1 MKNKI
6 KRVCA
11 LLLAIMMLMT
21 TLSANVFAGTIFTG
35 TKEDTIY
42 LSWQYYEYDKTNKSY
57 TAVSAL
63 EEGKTYAARLMF
75 HNNPADEE
83 QTIVGASLH
92 TEYDVEVVNIPDAG
106 EATKRSVFC
115 KLAASFTPNNDG
127 NGLLIA
133 TYATADGFWDD
144 GDIVTD
150 GYFFEARFTAKK
162 AATSEEL
169 KTLFKVSNESR
180 MFDVNKRSFT
190 IVECPAFVARVKD
203 GAADFFPTTTAAK
216 IAENLVGEYI
226 DENGNATAVSGITV
240 TLPATGLV
248 EGKNVV
254 TASYN
259 GYTCDVTI
267 TVKPDTM
274 TGISITHEPNMSYNS
289 GDKLNLTG
297 LVVSAQYASGNT
309 VELGSGVYATDPAKN
324 TELTVAEHN
333 GKRITVTVGSFTAET
348 TGVLTVSPANI
359 SGASIEDVG
368 PFEYTGEQIKPEP
381 AVSLNGKEL
390 VKDTDYTLSY
400 DNNTNVT
407 TEAKVIV
414 TAAGTEYTG
423 SAEKT
428 FEITKATGKL
438 TLKVNNEENAV
449 TITYGDSITFTDG
462 NGIAI
467 GGGNPSDVVI
477 YYKTTD
483 ESTGTVY
490 DSTSTQLNVGAY
502 TFWAVR
508 SADDNHEAATSNE
521 VVVTIVPR
529 TVTNPALTIEG
540 FAKGSR
546 KSDLTFT
553 NVTANLETPTGYNCY
568 EGTEATG
575 NPDNAGNFKV
585 GTTYSIAIT
594 LHPAANYAFDELD
607 PGYLTVTINGGEEQ
621 EAKIEKGP
629 EFNGVSEYQAVVTAT
644 TADKD
649 EPTLDLK
656 DLSATYGD
664 KLLNLKLDSCSASFN
679 GQPVEG
685 TFAWADE
692 YNAETPVGDAGE
704 QTFNVVFTPA
714 QQEVYATVTGTVKV
728 NVAKKQ
734 ITFTKSDYEWKSIN
748 DDPYTLDDYKAM
760 CFQYDKNEHGI
771 EPTCTNND
779 ISDLVEFEVSSN
791 NKSTNVIAATVT
803 AKVLLKDKY
812 AKNYK
817 FDKDNT
823 NIQSAT
829 LKVLP
834 IVVNYDGEYA
844 HSVEV
849 CYTTSSVD
857 IPLSAFGLPDEVLN
871 DTNNKYWMRTDA
883 VVAGDVD
890 VISGT
895 PTSFDEANR
904 TLTLNLKSS
913 LTKDDAGK
921 TASVTLGLKV
931 NNYETINPGVEEI
944 AGGEDKLFILK
955 LTVKIIEKEDAGLEV
970 FGIPKTMV
978 YGDTVRAGSPDGY
991 YYTVKKEG
999 KNATFSAMISDTA
1012 VVAFDDD
1019 EGLAAKGVGTATI
1032 TCTYESDTTFA
1043 TKTFTINV
1051 TPKGLTA
1058 NVSHDPIT
1066 YGDAAPTTGY
1076 SVEFE
1081 GLVNNNEI
1089 AEDAYTVDT
1098 EYTKGCKVDN
1108 YKFTCVLDTD
1118 KIKNYTIGN
1127 VTGELVV
1134 NPKSIAAPS
1143 VTINNPTDK
1152 TYTGSPCVQGVS
1164 VKDSE
1169 AKLTVDDISVT
1180 YENNINV
1187 GTATIIYTGKN
1198 NYTGEIRKNFKITEA
1213 SITDDMIANIP
1224 SVTYDTKA
1232 HTPEVTVT
1240 FNGSKLTDADY
1251 TVSYSEDCINAGT
1264 ATVTVTGKGNFT
1276 GTASKTFTIN
1286 KAGLTLNPCTI
1297 SELCTETDLKTRT
1310 LPSDFFLAGETETG
1324 FSIKLTAVE
1333 GGDDIFAVAPA
1344 VVEGE
1349 NKITFRL
1356 KNEVGA
1362 ATFTVTVTPVSGNYN
1377 GGSYALTIS
1386 THDRTDV
1393 SGSISFPDGSA
1404 VYTGTGIKYENA
1416 TISGYSGTLRYGYT
1430 PNASTGASLDA
1441 SGLPLT
1447 VGTYTVAVT
1456 FNSDASFG
1464 YKTATFTITKATPTG
1479 TPGYTKLETSGKT
1492 LADAKLTVGTI
1503 RPAGTIAWDLP
1514 LTTVLE
1520 DGKAYA
1526 WTFTPNDTHNYTI
1539 LTGTLVPY
1547 VDDGMDYIPGVI
1559 GGNTGSF
1566 NFHDVSRLDYFYDA
1580 VKWAAENGIA
1590 SGTGRYTFSPNA
1602 VCTRAQT
1609 VTFLW
1614 RAAGSPL
1621 PRYRVC
1627 PFTDVQPSDYYYN
1640 AVLWAVEQGITTGLN
1655 ATTFG
1660 PDVTVTRGQVAT
1672 FLYRAASAAKPSTFN
1687 PFTDVKTT
1695 AYNYNAILWA
1705 YDNRIT
1711 TGTSDTTFSP
1721 DAYCTRAQIVTFLYR
1736 YYQGR

>member
-1 MKNKI
+1 MKMKDKM
-6 KRVCA
+6 KRLLA
-11 LLLAIMMLMT
+11 LLLVATILT
-21 TLSANVFAGTIFTG
+21 GLCSVTAFAGKAVTGNTGKDIYLGWKYYSDRTFATEVSSLTKDQTYFAKLFFYNNPISSVPESVGGFDLVFNAEKINISASDLFPKQASVEAVTNVKNNEIHLDWAGEKGITDDWGELLPTG
-35 TKEDTIY
+35 TLIVLRFSPKEDVLNSDIHT
-42 LSWQYYEYDKTNKSY
+42 LMPLMPQNP
-57 TAVSAL
+57 
-63 EEGKTYAARLMF
+63 EGKVSKIFEGSSTITDTYRFNIVEIPAFTARLEDS
-75 HNNPADEE
+75 P
-83 QTIVGASLH
+83 
-92 TEYDVEVVNIPDAG
+92 
-106 EATKRSVFC
+106 
-115 KLAASFTPNNDG
+115 
-127 NGLLIA
+127 
-133 TYATADGFWDD
+133 
-144 GDIVTD
+144 
-150 GYFFEARFTAKK
+150 
-162 AATSEEL
+162 
-169 KTLFKVSNESR
+169 
-180 MFDVNKRSFT
+180 
-190 IVECPAFVARVKD
+190 
-203 GAADFFPTTTAAK
+203 ADFFPTTSAEK

-226 DENGNATAVSGITV
+226 DENGNATAVSDFTV
-240 TLPATGLV
+240 TLPAAGLV
-248 EGKNVV
+248 KGENVV
-254 TASYN
+254 KVSYN

-297 LVVSAQYASGNT
+297 LVVSAQYASGDT
-309 VELGSGVYATDPAKN
+309 AELGSGVYATDPAKN

-333 GKRITVTVGSFTAET
+333 GKHITVTVGSFTAET

-390 VKDTDYTLSY
+390 VKGTDYTLSY

-490 DSTSTQLNVGAY
+490 DSTSTQLNVGIY

-607 PGYLTVTINGGEEQ
+607 PGYLTVTINGEEQ
-621 EAKIEKGP
+621 KAKIEKGP

-834 IVVNYDGEYA
+834 IVVEGTGEYA

-895 PTSFDEANR
+895 PTSFVEATR
-904 TLTLNLKSS
+904 TLTLNLAS

-931 NNYETINPGVEEI
+931 NNYETTNTGVEEI
-944 AGGEDKLFILK
+944 AGGEEKLFILK

-1058 NVSHDPIT
+1058 NVSHDPII

-1081 GLVNNNEI
+1081 GLVNNDEI

-1143 VTINNPTDK
+1143 VTINDPTDK

-1224 SVTYDTKA
+1224 SVTYNTKP

-1240 FNGSKLTDADY
+1240 FEGSPLEAGKDY
-1251 TVSYSEDCINAGT
+1251 DVAYTNNIYAGT

-1276 GTASKTFTIN
+1276 GTASKNFAIAQAYLSVENQTVTHFR
-1286 KAGLTLNPCTI
+1286 
-1297 SELCTETDLKTRT
+1297 TETDAKSYAV
-1310 LPSDFFLAGETETG
+1310 PADMFLADEKETG
-1324 FSIKLTAVE
+1324 FTITVTDYD
-1333 GGDDIFAVAPA
+1333 GDEIFTTAPA
-1344 VVEGE
+1344 VNGTNVNYQLNGTVGTAFVEVKVKPDSSNYANASFTLTFVVNDKE
-1349 NKITFRL
+1349 N
-1356 KNEVGA
+1356 
-1362 ATFTVTVTPVSGNYN
+1362 
-1377 GGSYALTIS
+1377 
-1386 THDRTDV
+1386 V

-1526 WTFTPNDTHNYTI
+1526 WTFTPADTHNYTI

-1627 PFTDVQPSDYYYN
+1627 PFTDVKPSDYYYN

-1695 AYNYNAILWA
+1695 AYNYDAILWA

>member
-1 MKNKI
+1 MMKRNI
-6 KRVCA
+6 A
-11 LLLAIMMLMT
+11 LLLIAALLASFLVLPVSAAEIPEIK
-21 TLSANVFAGTIFTG
+21 LSVVPFTEDAENGTIIEG
-35 TKEDTIY
+35 TAKET
-42 LSWQYYEYDKTNKSY
+42 YEAGD
-57 TAVSAL
+57 AVAC
-63 EEGKTYAARLMF
+63 K
-75 HNNPADEE
+75 
-83 QTIVGASLH
+83 
-92 TEYDVEVVNIPDAG
+92 VEFV
-106 EATKRSVFC
+106 
-115 KLAASFTPNNDG
+115 NNDVVRWL
-127 NGLLIA
+127 NTFAIELMYDNTKLSL
-133 TYATADGFWDD
+133 YSFPSDD
-144 GDIVTD
+144 
-150 GYFFEARFTAKK
+150 E
-162 AATSEEL
+162 
-169 KTLFKVSNESR
+169 
-180 MFDVNKRSFT
+180 
-190 IVECPAFVARVKD
+190 
-203 GAADFFPTTTAAK
+203 
-216 IAENLVGEYI
+216 
-226 DENGNATAVSGITV
+226 
-240 TLPATGLV
+240 
-248 EGKNVV
+248 
-254 TASYN
+254 
-259 GYTCDVTI
+259 
-267 TVKPDTM
+267 
-274 TGISITHEPNMSYNS
+274 
-289 GDKLNLTG
+289 
-297 LVVSAQYASGNT
+297 
-309 VELGSGVYATDPAKN
+309 
-324 TELTVAEHN
+324 
-333 GKRITVTVGSFTAET
+333 
-348 TGVLTVSPANI
+348 
-359 SGASIEDVG
+359 EDVG
-368 PFEYTGEQIKPEP
+368 PLVNELGGLSTPAAKPDEGHYPFAIALTPGQRVAANATKTVAYILFKISGEAESGNLTFTVDKDSNRNQICG
-381 AVSLNGKEL
+381 SLNKGGEAENFTEIDFSDIAVEAPVIGVAPTIDS
-390 VKDTDYTLSY
+390 VKVDPDSAEYASGDVLTLSA
-400 DNNTNVT
+400 TS
-407 TEAKVIV
+407 K
-414 TAAGTEYTG
+414 AGSNIT
-423 SAEKT
+423 SLVT
-428 FEITKATGKL
+428 FEVTNDAGSPATGF
-438 TLKVNNEENAV
+438 TLDAENATLTV
-449 TITYGDSITFTDG
+449 NETDPASVGTYTVKASAKGEESRGEATATFT
-462 NGIAI
+462 I
-467 GGGNPSDVVI
+467 NP
-477 YYKTTD
+477 K
-483 ESTGTVY
+483 
-490 DSTSTQLNVGAY
+490 
-502 TFWAVR
+502 
-508 SADDNHEAATSNE
+508 
-521 VVVTIVPR
+521 
-529 TVTNPALTIEG
+529 TVTNPTLTVVG
-540 FAKGSR
+540 FGKGQAKGS
-546 KSDLTFT
+546 LTFKD
-553 NVTANLETPTGYNCY
+553 VTGGLAVPNGYRCY
-568 EGTEATG
+568 KGTEATG
-575 NPDNAGNFKV
+575 TPDHEGNFEA
-585 GTTYSIAIT
+585 GTTYTIAIT
-594 LHPAANYAFDELD
+594 LNPAENYAFDELD
-607 PGYLTVTINGGEEQ
+607 PGSVAVTINGEEQ

-656 DLSATYGD
+656 DLNATYGD

-734 ITFTKSDYEWKSIN
+734 ITFTKSDYKWRASNNENPTEVK
-748 DDPYTLDDYKAM
+748 DDGEIVFT
-760 CFQYDKNEHGI
+760 YDGKEHGI
-771 EPTCTNND
+771 EAYCENSAIAD
-779 ISDLVEFEVSSN
+779 DVEIVYDSGERSFVSS
-791 NKSTNVIAATVT
+791 KGSTVT
-803 AKVLLKDKY
+803 AHVEVKDK
-812 AKNYK
+812 KNYEL
-817 FDKDNT
+817 DGGP
-823 NIQSAT
+823 NIQSGFIRI
-829 LKVLP
+829 LP
-834 IVVNYDGEYA
+834 IVVNYDGEYT

-857 IPLSAFGLPDEVLN
+857 IPLSEFGLPDEVLN

-883 VVAGDVD
+883 VVAGDVV

-955 LTVKIIEKEDAGLEV
+955 LNVKIIEKENAGLTIT
-970 FGIPKTMV
+970 GIPESLV
-978 YGDTVRAGSPDGY
+978 YGESAEWSYNVTKPGENGNISGSVTPAGILNNDPY
-991 YYTVKKEG
+991 KL
-999 KNATFSAMISDTA
+999 TA
-1012 VVAFDDD
+1012 I
-1019 EGLAAKGVGTATI
+1019 GVGEATVTI
-1032 TCTYESDTTFA
+1032 TYSSDTTYA
-1043 TKTFTINV
+1043 QEKFTITV
-1051 TPKGLTA
+1051 TPKPLTA
-1058 NVSHDPIT
+1058 AVSHDPIT
-1066 YGDAAPTTGY
+1066 YGDPTPT
-1076 SVEFE
+1076 E
-1081 GLVNNNEI
+1081 G
-1089 AEDAYTVDT
+1089 YTVTFNGLLTGDVLADTDYTVGT
-1098 EYTKGCKVDN
+1098 EYKQGDPVGK
-1108 YKFTCVLDTD
+1108 YAFTCVLNSETV
-1118 KIKNYTIGN
+1118 KNYKLDTVN
-1127 VTGELVV
+1127 GELVV
-1134 NPKSIAAPS
+1134 NKKELTDGDVTVTVLGETPVYDGSEKKPAVEVKYGETTLAAADYTVSYSNNVNAGVNTAS
-1143 VTINNPTDK
+1143 VT
-1152 TYTGSPCVQGVS
+1152 
-1164 VKDSE
+1164 
-1169 AKLTVDDISVT
+1169 VT
-1180 YENNINV
+1180 SNDNSSYKF
-1187 GTATIIYTGKN
+1187 TAT
-1198 NYTGEIRKNFKITEA
+1198 KNFTIA
-1213 SITDDMIANIP
+1213 QAPISGAMIANIP
-1224 SVTYDTKA
+1224 SVTYNTRA
-1232 HTPEVTVT
+1232 HTPEVTVR

-1264 ATVTVTGKGNFT
+1264 VTVTVTGKGNFT

-1526 WTFTPNDTHNYTI
+1526 WTFTPNDTHNYAI

-1627 PFTDVQPSDYYYN
+1627 PFTDVNPRDYYYD

>member
-1 MKNKI
+1 
-6 KRVCA
+6 
-11 LLLAIMMLMT
+11 MMLMT

-607 PGYLTVTINGGEEQ
+607 PGYLTVTINGEEQ
-621 EAKIEKGP
+621 KAKIEKGP

-834 IVVNYDGEYA
+834 IVVEGTGEYA

-895 PTSFDEANR
+895 PTSFVEATR
-904 TLTLNLKSS
+904 TLTLNLAS

-931 NNYETINPGVEEI
+931 NNYETTNTGVGEI
-944 AGGEDKLFILK
+944 AGGEENLFILK

-1058 NVSHDPIT
+1058 NVSHDPII

-1081 GLVNNNEI
+1081 GLVNNDEI

-1143 VTINNPTDK
+1143 VTINDPTDK

-1224 SVTYDTKA
+1224 SVTYNTKP

-1240 FNGSKLTDADY
+1240 FEGSPLEAGKDY
-1251 TVSYSEDCINAGT
+1251 DVAYTNNIYAGT

-1276 GTASKTFTIN
+1276 GTASKNFAIAQAYLSVENQTVTHFR
-1286 KAGLTLNPCTI
+1286 
-1297 SELCTETDLKTRT
+1297 TETDAKSYAV
-1310 LPSDFFLAGETETG
+1310 PADMFLADEKETG
-1324 FSIKLTAVE
+1324 FTITVTDYD
-1333 GGDDIFAVAPA
+1333 GDEIFTTAPA
-1344 VVEGE
+1344 VNGTNVNYQLNGTVGTAFVEVKVKPDSSNYANASFTLTFVVNDKE
-1349 NKITFRL
+1349 N
-1356 KNEVGA
+1356 
-1362 ATFTVTVTPVSGNYN
+1362 
-1377 GGSYALTIS
+1377 
-1386 THDRTDV
+1386 V

-1526 WTFTPNDTHNYTI
+1526 WTFTPNDTHNYAI

-1566 NFHDVSRLDYFYDA
+1566 NFHDVSRFDYFYDA

>member
-1 MKNKI
+1 MMKRNI
-6 KRVCA
+6 A
-11 LLLAIMMLMT
+11 LLLIAALLASFLVLPVSAAEIPEIK
-21 TLSANVFAGTIFTG
+21 LSVVPFTEDAENGTIIEG
-35 TKEDTIY
+35 TAKET
-42 LSWQYYEYDKTNKSY
+42 YEAGD
-57 TAVSAL
+57 AVAC
-63 EEGKTYAARLMF
+63 K
-75 HNNPADEE
+75 
-83 QTIVGASLH
+83 
-92 TEYDVEVVNIPDAG
+92 VEFV
-106 EATKRSVFC
+106 
-115 KLAASFTPNNDG
+115 NNDVVRWL
-127 NGLLIA
+127 NTFAIELMYDNTKLSL
-133 TYATADGFWDD
+133 YSFPSDD
-144 GDIVTD
+144 
-150 GYFFEARFTAKK
+150 E
-162 AATSEEL
+162 
-169 KTLFKVSNESR
+169 
-180 MFDVNKRSFT
+180 
-190 IVECPAFVARVKD
+190 
-203 GAADFFPTTTAAK
+203 
-216 IAENLVGEYI
+216 
-226 DENGNATAVSGITV
+226 
-240 TLPATGLV
+240 
-248 EGKNVV
+248 
-254 TASYN
+254 
-259 GYTCDVTI
+259 
-267 TVKPDTM
+267 
-274 TGISITHEPNMSYNS
+274 
-289 GDKLNLTG
+289 
-297 LVVSAQYASGNT
+297 
-309 VELGSGVYATDPAKN
+309 
-324 TELTVAEHN
+324 
-333 GKRITVTVGSFTAET
+333 
-348 TGVLTVSPANI
+348 
-359 SGASIEDVG
+359 EDVG
-368 PFEYTGEQIKPEP
+368 PLVNELGGLSTPAAKPDEGHYPFAIALTPGQRVAANATKTVAYILFKISGEAESGNLTFTVDKDSNRNQISG
-381 AVSLNGKEL
+381 SLNKGGEAENFTEIDFSDIAVEAPVIGVAPTIDS
-390 VKDTDYTLSY
+390 VKVDPDSAEYASGDVLTLSA
-400 DNNTNVT
+400 TS
-407 TEAKVIV
+407 K
-414 TAAGTEYTG
+414 AGSNIT
-423 SAEKT
+423 SLVT
-428 FEITKATGKL
+428 FEVTNDAGSPATGF
-438 TLKVNNEENAV
+438 TLDAENATLTV
-449 TITYGDSITFTDG
+449 NETDPASVGTYTVKASAKGEESRGEATATFT
-462 NGIAI
+462 I
-467 GGGNPSDVVI
+467 NP
-477 YYKTTD
+477 KK
-483 ESTGTVY
+483 
-490 DSTSTQLNVGAY
+490 
-502 TFWAVR
+502 
-508 SADDNHEAATSNE
+508 
-521 VVVTIVPR
+521 
-529 TVTNPALTIEG
+529 VTNPTLTVVG
-540 FAKGSR
+540 FGKGQAKGS
-546 KSDLTFT
+546 LTFKD
-553 NVTANLETPTGYNCY
+553 VTGGLAVPNGYRCY
-568 EGTEATG
+568 KGTEATG
-575 NPDNAGNFKV
+575 TPDHEGNFEA
-585 GTTYSIAIT
+585 GTTYTIAIT

-607 PGYLTVTINGGEEQ
+607 PGYLTVTINGEEQ
-621 EAKIEKGP
+621 KAKIEKGP

-704 QTFNVVFTPA
+704 QTFDVVFTPTDK
-714 QQEVYATVTGTVKV
+714 EVYATVTGTVTV
-728 NVAKKQ
+728 TVAQKEIEFK
-734 ITFTKSDYEWKSIN
+734 TSDYEWKSIN
-748 DDPYTLDDYKAM
+748 PDDTYTVDSYGRM
-760 CFQYDKNEHGI
+760 CFQYDGNEHGI
-771 EPTCTNND
+771 EPNCKND
-779 ISDLVEFEVSSN
+779 DIRDLVEFEYVAQFTT
-791 NKSTNVIAATVT
+791 NKSTNVIGSTVK
-803 AKVLLKDKY
+803 AQVLLKNN
-812 AKNYK
+812 NYK
-817 FDKDNT
+817 FDKTSTVIKDGDW
-823 NIQSAT
+823 
-829 LKVLP
+829 KVVP
-834 IVVNYDGEYA
+834 IVIDYAGEYT
-844 HSVEV
+844 HSVDV

-871 DTNNKYWMRTDA
+871 DTNNKYLMRNEA
-883 VVAGDVD
+883 VVVDEGD

-895 PTSFDEANR
+895 PTAFDDTTL

-931 NNYETINPGVEEI
+931 NNYETTNPGVEEI

-955 LTVKIIEKEDAGLEV
+955 LNVKIIEKENAGLTIT
-970 FGIPKTMV
+970 GIPESLV
-978 YGDTVRAGSPDGY
+978 YGESAEWSYNVTKPGENGNISGSVTPAGILNNDPY
-991 YYTVKKEG
+991 KL
-999 KNATFSAMISDTA
+999 TA
-1012 VVAFDDD
+1012 I
-1019 EGLAAKGVGTATI
+1019 GVGEATVTI
-1032 TCTYESDTTFA
+1032 TYSSDTTYA
-1043 TKTFTINV
+1043 QEKFTITV
-1051 TPKGLTA
+1051 TPKPLTA
-1058 NVSHDPIT
+1058 AVSHDPIT
-1066 YGDAAPTTGY
+1066 YGDPTPT
-1076 SVEFE
+1076 E
-1081 GLVNNNEI
+1081 G
-1089 AEDAYTVDT
+1089 YTVTFNGLLTGDVLADTDYTVGT
-1098 EYTKGCKVDN
+1098 EYKQGDPVGK
-1108 YKFTCVLDTD
+1108 YAFTCVLNSETV
-1118 KIKNYTIGN
+1118 KNYKLDTVN
-1127 VTGELVV
+1127 GELVV
-1134 NPKSIAAPS
+1134 NKKELTDGDVTVTVLGETPVYDGSEKKPAVEVKYGETTLAAADYTVSYSNNVNAGVNTAS
-1143 VTINNPTDK
+1143 VT
-1152 TYTGSPCVQGVS
+1152 
-1164 VKDSE
+1164 
-1169 AKLTVDDISVT
+1169 VT
-1180 YENNINV
+1180 SNDNSSYKF
-1187 GTATIIYTGKN
+1187 TAT
-1198 NYTGEIRKNFKITEA
+1198 KNFTIA
-1213 SITDDMIANIP
+1213 QAPISGAMIANIP
-1224 SVTYDTKA
+1224 SVTYNTRA
-1232 HTPEVTVT
+1232 HTPEVTVR

-1264 ATVTVTGKGNFT
+1264 VTVTVTGKGNFT

-1393 SGSISFPDGSA
+1393 SGSIEFKDGSA

-1479 TPGYTKLETSGKT
+1479 TPGYTKLESSGKT

-1590 SGTGRYTFSPNA
+1590 SGTGRYNFSPDA

-1627 PFTDVQPSDYYYN
+1627 PFTDVNPRDYYYD

>member
-1 MKNKI
+1 MKLNF
-6 KRVCA
+6 KRFCA
-11 LLLAIMMLMT
+11 LALAVAML
-21 TLSANVFAGTIFTG
+21 LSASCITVFAKQILTGNSGTTAYLGWTYYSDTAQSNVVTELKAGETYYVNLNFYNNPTV
-35 TKEDTIY
+35 KEDSIQNFTLFFTPDPEEVSVERIVPRDVPGLQNNIDNGVVKLAFANTEGISKTVGLDTVILQSGIIATFFVKANKDISSTKGL
-42 LSWQYYEYDKTNKSY
+42 LSIDVDRAVMTNGHVDAESKHMS
-57 TAVSAL
+57 VV
-63 EEGKTYAARLMF
+63 EIPHFAARL
-75 HNNPADEE
+75 ADN
-83 QTIVGASLH
+83 A
-92 TEYDVEVVNIPDAG
+92 P
-106 EATKRSVFC
+106 
-115 KLAASFTPNNDG
+115 
-127 NGLLIA
+127 
-133 TYATADGFWDD
+133 
-144 GDIVTD
+144 
-150 GYFFEARFTAKK
+150 
-162 AATSEEL
+162 
-169 KTLFKVSNESR
+169 
-180 MFDVNKRSFT
+180 
-190 IVECPAFVARVKD
+190 
-203 GAADFFPTTTAAK
+203 DFFPTTTAAK

-226 DENGNATAVSGITV
+226 DENGNATAVSDFTV

-248 EGKNVV
+248 EGENVV
-254 TASYN
+254 KVSYN
-259 GYTCDVTI
+259 DYTCDVTI

-297 LVVSAQYASGNT
+297 LVVSAQYASGDT

-333 GKRITVTVGSFTAET
+333 GKHITVKVGSFTAET

-438 TLKVNNEENAV
+438 TLKVNNEESTV
-449 TITYGDSITFTDG
+449 EITYGDSIQFTDG
-462 NGIAI
+462 NGNAI
-467 GGGNPSDVVI
+467 GTDITIHYQMGE
-477 YYKTTD
+477 TTD
-483 ESTGTVY
+483 AVY
-490 DSTSTQLNVGAY
+490 DTATTQLNVGTY

-508 SADDNHEAATSNE
+508 SGDANHDEATSNK
-521 VVVTIVPR
+521 VVVIIKQRNIASLDITVADQTYSGAAVKPDVTVRHGNIVLNEIDDYTLSGYDGNVNVTDNASVNVTGTGNYNGEATLTFKINPKNLGDISNSFTSIANLPDKGYTGEQIKPEVTEKTITIDSDTLEVR
-529 TVTNPALTIEG
+529 RDYEIIYGENTNAGTATVTVKPVDGSNYTFTQFTHEFQITKVKIQIVGADFIVAPLYEEEFDGTTTGGDPVPYFTYDGNEHGVKFVFNSTKVYNGKTLDQLINVAYVEKTYIGPVEQEWKYKAKDVATYNARVEFTPVDAENYEIYGANFKNLTWKIMPATITVNPADVPSLNVLCSELVNDE
-540 FAKGSR
+540 KRDYDYDLSR
-546 KSDLTFT
+546 LGAVPSTVEIPSYEKFSYEALDTSALPKLTFK
-553 NVTANLETPTGYNCY
+553 NVTALAAGETGKVTLLVKFRNY
-568 EGTEATG
+568 EDVTLTVDVNYINKKTVELTVADVEAVYGETYAPVVLLDG
-575 NPDNAGNFKV
+575 KDV
-585 GTTYSIAIT
+585 TTDCTITYS
-594 LHPAANYAFDELD
+594 P
-607 PGYLTVTINGGEEQ
+607 
-621 EAKIEKGP
+621 
-629 EFNGVSEYQAVVTAT
+629 
-644 TADKD
+644 
-649 EPTLDLK
+649 
-656 DLSATYGD
+656 SAP
-664 KLLNLKLDSCSASFN
+664 K
-679 GQPVEG
+679 
-685 TFAWADE
+685 
-692 YNAETPVGDAGE
+692 
-704 QTFNVVFTPA
+704 NV
-714 QQEVYATVTGTVKV
+714 
-728 NVAKKQ
+728 
-734 ITFTKSDYEWKSIN
+734 
-748 DDPYTLDDYKAM
+748 
-760 CFQYDKNEHGI
+760 
-771 EPTCTNND
+771 
-779 ISDLVEFEVSSN
+779 
-791 NKSTNVIAATVT
+791 
-803 AKVLLKDKY
+803 
-812 AKNYK
+812 
-817 FDKDNT
+817 
-823 NIQSAT
+823 
-829 LKVLP
+829 
-834 IVVNYDGEYA
+834 GEYTITVSYSD
-844 HSVEV
+844 SVAEGE
-849 CYTTSSVD
+849 Y
-857 IPLSAFGLPDEVLN
+857 
-871 DTNNKYWMRTDA
+871 
-883 VVAGDVD
+883 
-890 VISGT
+890 
-895 PTSFDEANR
+895 
-904 TLTLNLKSS
+904 
-913 LTKDDAGK
+913 
-921 TASVTLGLKV
+921 
-931 NNYETINPGVEEI
+931 PGH
-944 AGGEDKLFILK
+944 
-955 LTVKIIEKEDAGLEV
+955 
-970 FGIPKTMV
+970 
-978 YGDTVRAGSPDGY
+978 
-991 YYTVKKEG
+991 
-999 KNATFSAMISDTA
+999 
-1012 VVAFDDD
+1012 
-1019 EGLAAKGVGTATI
+1019 VGTAT
-1032 TCTYESDTTFA
+1032 A
-1043 TKTFTINV
+1043 KLTI

-1081 GLVNNNEI
+1081 GLVNNDEI

-1143 VTINNPTDK
+1143 VTINDPTDK

-1224 SVTYDTKA
+1224 SVTYNTRA
-1232 HTPEVTVT
+1232 HTPDVTVT
-1240 FNGSKLTDADY
+1240 FEGSTLEAGKDY
-1251 TVSYSEDCINAGT
+1251 DVAYTNNINAGT

-1276 GTASKTFTIN
+1276 GTASKDFAIAQAYLSVENQTVTHFR
-1286 KAGLTLNPCTI
+1286 
-1297 SELCTETDLKTRT
+1297 TETDAKSYAV
-1310 LPSDFFLAGETETG
+1310 PADMFLADEKETG
-1324 FSIKLTAVE
+1324 FTITVTDYD
-1333 GGDDIFAVAPA
+1333 GDEIFTTAPA
-1344 VVEGE
+1344 VDGTNVNYKLNGTVGTAFVEVKVKPDSSNYANASFTLTFVVNDKE
-1349 NKITFRL
+1349 N
-1356 KNEVGA
+1356 
-1362 ATFTVTVTPVSGNYN
+1362 
-1377 GGSYALTIS
+1377 
-1386 THDRTDV
+1386 V

-1526 WTFTPNDTHNYTI
+1526 WTFTPADTHNYTI

-1566 NFHDVSRLDYFYDA
+1566 NFHDVSRFDYFYDA

-1672 FLYRAASAAKPSTFN
+1672 FLYRAASAAKPNTFN

-1695 AYNYNAILWA
+1695 AYNYDAILWA

>member
-1 MKNKI
+1 MKLNF
-6 KRVCA
+6 KRFCA
-11 LLLAIMMLMT
+11 LALAVAML
-21 TLSANVFAGTIFTG
+21 LSASCITVFAKQILTGNSGTTAYLGWTYYSDTAQSNVVTELKAGETYYVNLNFYNNPTV
-35 TKEDTIY
+35 KEDSIQNFT
-42 LSWQYYEYDKTNKSY
+42 L
-57 TAVSAL
+57 
-63 EEGKTYAARLMF
+63 F
-75 HNNPADEE
+75 
-83 QTIVGASLH
+83 
-92 TEYDVEVVNIPDAG
+92 
-106 EATKRSVFC
+106 
-115 KLAASFTPNNDG
+115 FTPNPEEVSVERIVPRDVPGLQNNIDNG
-127 NGLLIA
+127 VVKLAFANTEGISKTVGLDTVILQSGIIATFFVKANKDISSTKGLLSIDVDRA
-133 TYATADGFWDD
+133 VMTNGHVDAESKHMSVVEIPHFAACLADN
-144 GDIVTD
+144 
-150 GYFFEARFTAKK
+150 A
-162 AATSEEL
+162 
-169 KTLFKVSNESR
+169 
-180 MFDVNKRSFT
+180 
-190 IVECPAFVARVKD
+190 P
-203 GAADFFPTTTAAK
+203 DFFPTTSAEK

-226 DENGNATAVSGITV
+226 DENGNATAVSGFTV

-248 EGKNVV
+248 EGENVV

-267 TVKPDTM
+267 KVEHDTVAS
-274 TGISITHEPNMSYNS
+274 ISVTNQPNLEYTS
-289 GDKLNLTG
+289 GQALNLDALEVTATFG
-297 LVVSAQYASGNT
+297 SGNT
-309 VELGSGVYATDPAKN
+309 DVITSGYTTDPEN
-324 TELTVAEHN
+324 GTILTVADNN
-333 GKRITVTVGSFTAET
+333 GHPVTITYDGQAAT
-348 TGVLTVSPANI
+348 TDNLIVNQADI
-359 SGASIEDVG
+359 SSASIAAVG
-368 PFEYTGEQIKPEP
+368 PFEYDNGNEIKPTPAITLGEKLLENGVDYDLSYENNINVGTATLTATGKGEYQGTVSATFQITKAKGSLKLKVNNEESTVEITYGDSIQFTDGNGNAIGTDITIHYQTGETTDAVYDTATTQLNVGTYTFWAVRSGDANHDEATSNKVVVIIKQRNIASLDITVADQTYSGAAVKPDVTVRHGNIVLNEIDDYTLSGYDGNVNVTDNASVNVTGTGNYNGEATLTFKINPKNLGDISNSFTSIANLPDKGYTGEQIKPEVTEKTITIDSDTLEVRRDYEIIYGENTNAGTATVTVKPVDGSNYTFTQFTREFQITKVKIQIVGADFIVAPLYEEEFDGTTTGGDPVPYFTYDGNEHGVKFVFNSTKVYNGKTLDQLINVAYVEKTYIGPVEQEWKYKAKDVATYNARVELTPVDAENYEIYGANFKNLTWKIMP
-381 AVSLNGKEL
+381 ATITVNPADVPSLNVFCSEL
-390 VKDTDYTLSY
+390 VNDEKRDYDYDLSWLGAVPSTVEIPSYEKFSYEALDTSALPKLTFK
-400 DNNTNVT
+400 NVT
-407 TEAKVIV
+407 AL
-414 TAAGTEYTG
+414 AAGE
-423 SAEKT
+423 
-428 FEITKATGKL
+428 TGKVTLLVKFRNYEDVTL
-438 TLKVNNEENAV
+438 TVDVNYINKKTVELTVADVEAV
-449 TITYGDSITFTDG
+449 YGETYAPVVLLDGKDVTTDCTITYS
-462 NGIAI
+462 
-467 GGGNPSDVVI
+467 PSAP
-477 YYKTTD
+477 K
-483 ESTGTVY
+483 
-490 DSTSTQLNVGAY
+490 NVGEY
-502 TFWAVR
+502 T
-508 SADDNHEAATSNE
+508 
-521 VVVTIVPR
+521 I
-529 TVTNPALTIEG
+529 TV
-540 FAKGSR
+540 SY
-546 KSDLTFT
+546 SDS
-553 NVTANLETPTGYNCY
+553 V
-568 EGTEATG
+568 
-575 NPDNAGNFKV
+575 
-585 GTTYSIAIT
+585 
-594 LHPAANYAFDELD
+594 
-607 PGYLTVTINGGEEQ
+607 
-621 EAKIEKGP
+621 
-629 EFNGVSEYQAVVTAT
+629 
-644 TADKD
+644 
-649 EPTLDLK
+649 
-656 DLSATYGD
+656 
-664 KLLNLKLDSCSASFN
+664 
-679 GQPVEG
+679 
-685 TFAWADE
+685 
-692 YNAETPVGDAGE
+692 AE
-704 QTFNVVFTPA
+704 
-714 QQEVYATVTGTVKV
+714 
-728 NVAKKQ
+728 
-734 ITFTKSDYEWKSIN
+734 
-748 DDPYTLDDYKAM
+748 
-760 CFQYDKNEHGI
+760 
-771 EPTCTNND
+771 
-779 ISDLVEFEVSSN
+779 
-791 NKSTNVIAATVT
+791 
-803 AKVLLKDKY
+803 
-812 AKNYK
+812 
-817 FDKDNT
+817 
-823 NIQSAT
+823 
-829 LKVLP
+829 
-834 IVVNYDGEYA
+834 GEY
-844 HSVEV
+844 
-849 CYTTSSVD
+849 
-857 IPLSAFGLPDEVLN
+857 
-871 DTNNKYWMRTDA
+871 
-883 VVAGDVD
+883 
-890 VISGT
+890 
-895 PTSFDEANR
+895 
-904 TLTLNLKSS
+904 
-913 LTKDDAGK
+913 
-921 TASVTLGLKV
+921 
-931 NNYETINPGVEEI
+931 PGH
-944 AGGEDKLFILK
+944 
-955 LTVKIIEKEDAGLEV
+955 
-970 FGIPKTMV
+970 
-978 YGDTVRAGSPDGY
+978 
-991 YYTVKKEG
+991 
-999 KNATFSAMISDTA
+999 
-1012 VVAFDDD
+1012 
-1019 EGLAAKGVGTATI
+1019 VGTAT
-1032 TCTYESDTTFA
+1032 A
-1043 TKTFTINV
+1043 KLTI

-1081 GLVNNNEI
+1081 GLVNNDEI

-1224 SVTYDTKA
+1224 SVTYNTKP
-1232 HTPEVTVT
+1232 HTPDVTVT
-1240 FNGSKLTDADY
+1240 FEGSTLEAGKDY
-1251 TVSYSEDCINAGT
+1251 DVAYTNNINAGT

-1349 NKITFRL
+1349 NKITFKL

-1404 VYTGTGIKYENA
+1404 VYTGSGIAYERA
-1416 TISGYSGTLRYGYT
+1416 TLNGNSFNMTYSYKPT
-1430 PNASTGASLDA
+1430 STGATLDA
-1441 SGLPLT
+1441 KGLPLT

-1503 RPAGTIAWDLP
+1503 RPAGTIAWNLP

-1526 WTFTPNDTHNYTI
+1526 WTFTPADTHNYTI

-1655 ATTFG
+1655 AATFG

-1672 FLYRAASAAKPSTFN
+1672 FLYRAASAAKPNTFN

-1695 AYNYNAILWA
+1695 AYNYGAILWA

>member
-1 MKNKI
+1 
-6 KRVCA
+6 
-11 LLLAIMMLMT
+11 MMLMT

-477 YYKTTD
+477 YYKTTA

-553 NVTANLETPTGYNCY
+553 NVTANLETPTGNYCY

-575 NPDNAGNFKV
+575 NPDNEGNFKV

-607 PGYLTVTINGGEEQ
+607 PGYLTVTINGEEQ
-621 EAKIEKGP
+621 KAKIEKGP

-834 IVVNYDGEYA
+834 IVVEGTGEYA

-895 PTSFDEANR
+895 PTSFVEATR
-904 TLTLNLKSS
+904 TLTLNLAS

-931 NNYETINPGVEEI
+931 NNYETTNTGVEEI
-944 AGGEDKLFILK
+944 AGGEEKLFILK

-1058 NVSHDPIT
+1058 NVSHDPII

-1081 GLVNNNEI
+1081 GLVNNDEI

-1143 VTINNPTDK
+1143 VTINDPTDK

-1224 SVTYDTKA
+1224 SVTYNTKP

-1240 FNGSKLTDADY
+1240 FEGSPLEAGKDY
-1251 TVSYSEDCINAGT
+1251 DVAYTNNIYAGT

-1276 GTASKTFTIN
+1276 GTASKNFAIAQAYLSVENQTVTHFR
-1286 KAGLTLNPCTI
+1286 
-1297 SELCTETDLKTRT
+1297 TETDAKSYAV
-1310 LPSDFFLAGETETG
+1310 PADMFLADEKETG
-1324 FSIKLTAVE
+1324 FTITVTDYD
-1333 GGDDIFAVAPA
+1333 GDEIFTTAPA
-1344 VVEGE
+1344 VNGTNVNYQLNGTVGTAFVEVKVKPDSSNYANASFTLTFVVNDKE
-1349 NKITFRL
+1349 N
-1356 KNEVGA
+1356 
-1362 ATFTVTVTPVSGNYN
+1362 
-1377 GGSYALTIS
+1377 
-1386 THDRTDV
+1386 V

-1526 WTFTPNDTHNYTI
+1526 WTFTPADTHNYTI

-1627 PFTDVQPSDYYYN
+1627 PFTDVKPSDYYYN

-1695 AYNYNAILWA
+1695 AYNYDAILWA

>member
-1 MKNKI
+1 M
-6 KRVCA
+6 KRVVS
-11 LLLAIMMLMT
+11 LVLAILMLVTVTAVPVSAAEKGTSLSLSVVPVTIENKTMTEVTDEGHEYTADSYFLVKVNLKNGATEQYIQGVQLSVNYDPDAVVPYRFNSSSGRVGYGIAPAGFAGNVESAITSEGTVQIGLMT
-21 TLSANVFAGTIFTG
+21 SGWIYVDANETANIASFLFQVKSTAETSSYRFAINTEAETIIEALVDPDGTETAYIDCDYSEAKYDLAIKGAVPTLASVAVDKDEVGYASGDVITLSA
-35 TKEDTIY
+35 E
-42 LSWQYYEYDKTNKSY
+42 S
-57 TAVSAL
+57 
-63 EEGKTYAARLMF
+63 
-75 HNNPADEE
+75 
-83 QTIVGASLH
+83 
-92 TEYDVEVVNIPDAG
+92 
-106 EATKRSVFC
+106 
-115 KLAASFTPNNDG
+115 
-127 NGLLIA
+127 
-133 TYATADGFWDD
+133 
-144 GDIVTD
+144 
-150 GYFFEARFTAKK
+150 
-162 AATSEEL
+162 TS
-169 KTLFKVSNESR
+169 
-180 MFDVNKRSFT
+180 
-190 IVECPAFVARVKD
+190 
-203 GAADFFPTTTAAK
+203 
-216 IAENLVGEYI
+216 
-226 DENGNATAVSGITV
+226 
-240 TLPATGLV
+240 
-248 EGKNVV
+248 GKNVTDFV
-254 TASYN
+254 TF
-259 GYTCDVTI
+259 TI
-267 TVKPDTM
+267 KDYE
-274 TGISITHEPNMSYNS
+274 G
-289 GDKLNLTG
+289 TG
-297 LVVSAQYASGNT
+297 LSI
-309 VELGSGVYATDPAKN
+309 EKDK
-324 TELTVAEHN
+324 LTVAAE
-333 GKRITVTVGSFTAET
+333 GAAPVGTYTVVATPDGTNCTLAE
-348 TGVLTVSPANI
+348 
-359 SGASIEDVG
+359 GASA
-368 PFEYTGEQIKPEP
+368 PE
-381 AVSLNGKEL
+381 A
-390 VKDTDYTLSY
+390 
-400 DNNTNVT
+400 
-407 TEAKVIV
+407 
-414 TAAGTEYTG
+414 
-423 SAEKT
+423 
-428 FEITKATGKL
+428 
-438 TLKVNNEENAV
+438 
-449 TITYGDSITFTDG
+449 TFTIIPKKITDPKV
-462 NGIAI
+462 AI
-467 GGGNPSDVVI
+467 
-477 YYKTTD
+477 T
-483 ESTGTVY
+483 
-490 DSTSTQLNVGAY
+490 
-502 TFWAVR
+502 
-508 SADDNHEAATSNE
+508 
-521 VVVTIVPR
+521 
-529 TVTNPALTIEG
+529 G
-540 FAKGSR
+540 FAKGNDIHW
-546 KSDLTFT
+546 DLKIEPKD
-553 NVTANLETPTGYNCY
+553 TAGLISNGVNCY
-568 EGTEATG
+568 EGPGVTDKPTNSG
-575 NPDNAGNFKV
+575 KFKPDTIYTF
-585 GTTYSIAIT
+585 AIT
-594 LHPAANYAFDELD
+594 LDAMENYEL
-607 PGYLTVTINGGEEQ
+607 GEGTLTYTINGGEEMTTP
-621 EAKIEKGP
+621 IVEKNDFP
-629 EFNGVSEYQAVVTAT
+629 TPYYQAIVIART
-644 TADKD
+644 TGLDS
-649 EPTLDLK
+649 PTLELDELT
-656 DLSATYGD
+656 ATYGD
-664 KLLNLKLDSCSASFN
+664 LLSSLTPTGTATYNN
-679 GQPVEG
+679 QTVQG
-685 TFAWADE
+685 TFAWSGYDAGK
-692 YNAETPVGDAGE
+692 TVGDAGVNE
-704 QTFNVVFTPA
+704 FDVVFTPT
-714 QQEVYATVTGTVKV
+714 QQEVYATVNGTVKV

-834 IVVNYDGEYA
+834 IVVEGTGEYA

-895 PTSFDEANR
+895 PTSFVEATR
-904 TLTLNLKSS
+904 TLTLNLAS

-931 NNYETINPGVEEI
+931 NNYETTNTGVEEI
-944 AGGEDKLFILK
+944 AGGEEKLFILK

-1058 NVSHDPIT
+1058 NVSHDPII

-1081 GLVNNNEI
+1081 GLVNNDEI

-1143 VTINNPTDK
+1143 VTINDPTDK

-1224 SVTYDTKA
+1224 SVTYNTKP

-1240 FNGSKLTDADY
+1240 FEGSPLEAGKDY
-1251 TVSYSEDCINAGT
+1251 DVAYTNNIYAGT

-1276 GTASKTFTIN
+1276 GTASKNFAIAQAYLSVENQTVTHFR
-1286 KAGLTLNPCTI
+1286 
-1297 SELCTETDLKTRT
+1297 TETDAKSYAV
-1310 LPSDFFLAGETETG
+1310 PADMFLADEKETG
-1324 FSIKLTAVE
+1324 FTITVTDYD
-1333 GGDDIFAVAPA
+1333 GDEIFTTAPA
-1344 VVEGE
+1344 VNGTNVNYQLNGTVGTAFVEVKVKPDSSNYANASFTLTFVVNDKE
-1349 NKITFRL
+1349 N
-1356 KNEVGA
+1356 
-1362 ATFTVTVTPVSGNYN
+1362 
-1377 GGSYALTIS
+1377 
-1386 THDRTDV
+1386 V

-1526 WTFTPNDTHNYTI
+1526 WTFTPADTHNYTI

-1627 PFTDVQPSDYYYN
+1627 PFTDVKPSDYYYN

-1695 AYNYNAILWA
+1695 AYNYDAILWA

>member
-1 MKNKI
+1 
-6 KRVCA
+6 
-11 LLLAIMMLMT
+11 MMLMS
-21 TLSANVFAGTIFTG
+21 TLSLNVFAGSVIPG
-35 TKEDTIY
+35 TKDEKIHLGWKY
-42 LSWQYYEYDKTNKSY
+42 FEYDEDNEAAGA
-57 TAVSAL
+57 AVQAL
-63 EEGKTYAARLMF
+63 EVGKTYCVRLAF
-75 HNNPADEE
+75 FDNPSDENSTVTGA
-83 QTIVGASLH
+83 TISVR
-92 TEYDVEVVNIPDAG
+92 YDAEAVNIPDTG
-106 EATKRSVFC
+106 EATVNSVFYEYQGT
-115 KLAASFTPNNDG
+115 FIPNNDG
-127 NGLLIA
+127 NGLLTITLA
-133 TYATADGFWDD
+133 TTSGIRTNRGKLVTAGN
-144 GDIVTD
+144 
-150 GYFFEARFTAKK
+150 FFEAVFEAKK
-162 AATSEEL
+162 TVTEDEL
-169 KTLFKVSNESR
+169 KTLFHLGSETN
-180 MFDVNKRSFT
+180 MIFDVNEKDFT
-190 IVECPAFVARVKD
+190 IVECPAFTACVKD

-449 TITYGDSITFTDG
+449 TITYGNSITFTDG

-521 VVVTIVPR
+521 VVVTIVSRPI
-529 TVTNPALTIEG
+529 TNPVVTITNFVKGEKAFDLDVDTTTPGLRVGYSCYDPDGNRLGSTDKFKADTTYTIEIG
-540 FAKGSR
+540 LEAYENYVIDTTQK
-546 KSDLTFT
+546 LT
-553 NVTANLETPTGYNCY
+553 Y
-568 EGTEATG
+568 
-575 NPDNAGNFKV
+575 
-585 GTTYSIAIT
+585 
-594 LHPAANYAFDELD
+594 
-607 PGYLTVTINGGEEQ
+607 TINGGESLTADIVEG
-621 EAKIEKGP
+621 IP
-629 EFNGVSEYQAVVTAT
+629 VNGVTTYKAVVTAT
-644 TADKD
+644 TAGKD
-649 EPTLDLK
+649 TLAVLLTPGTTPNAHYGMK
-656 DLSATYGD
+656 LSDLSFTGGTVIVAGDVSKTPVDGHFEWVNPNEDVGDPTVYDGTPEPYGRAFAAKFVPTDSENYAELSLNVRVPVHKATISIDDIKDWDYTEAFQYDGTEHKVELVIPADLQGKIKVDYENNTATDVNTYKAAATISAVDDAHYAIYESVTTRELDWAIVKGDLAPTDAEKSVLFGTKEVTVTPADFGLTQDGIKIEVTHAGNSLITGYLPSDDMRSVTFMLRDTDKTDAANNASDTATLKFSSANYNETSGNTLTIKIINKRTDTEKLQIDVPATVTYGD
-664 KLLNLKLDSCSASFN
+664 
-679 GQPVEG
+679 
-685 TFAWADE
+685 
-692 YNAETPVGDAGE
+692 
-704 QTFNVVFTPA
+704 
-714 QQEVYATVTGTVKV
+714 TVTPSVGESKPAGAGDV
-728 NVAKKQ
+728 
-734 ITFTKSDYEWKSIN
+734 TFK
-748 DDPYTLDDYKAM
+748 
-760 CFQYDKNEHGI
+760 F
-771 EPTCTNND
+771 
-779 ISDLVEFEVSSN
+779 
-791 NKSTNVIAATVT
+791 
-803 AKVLLKDKY
+803 
-812 AKNYK
+812 
-817 FDKDNT
+817 FDKDN
-823 NIQSAT
+823 
-829 LKVLP
+829 
-834 IVVNYDGEYA
+834 
-844 HSVEV
+844 H
-849 CYTTSSVD
+849 
-857 IPLSAFGLPDEVLN
+857 EVL
-871 DTNNKYWMRTDA
+871 TTA
-883 VVAGDVD
+883 Q
-890 VISGT
+890 
-895 PTSFDEANR
+895 PF
-904 TLTLNLKSS
+904 
-913 LTKDDAGK
+913 DAGTYK
-921 TASVTLGLKV
+921 VTASC
-931 NNYETINPGVEEI
+931 ESESTI
-944 AGGEDKLFILK
+944 
-955 LTVKIIEKEDAGLEV
+955 
-970 FGIPKTMV
+970 
-978 YGDTVRAGSPDGY
+978 
-991 YYTVKKEG
+991 YTAE
-999 KNATFSAMISDTA
+999 ATFTVEPREIEAKD
-1012 VVAFDDD
+1012 VAFDK
-1019 EGLAAKGVGTATI
+1019 ELTYTGNELTQTVTVTVNGKTLTVGTDYTVSDLTGTEPGSYPVTVAGTGNYTGTVTKSFEIAKADISSAEI
-1032 TCTYESDTTFA
+1032 TYDAGPYGYTGKEWKPEVAVSFNVAALTADTDYTVSYENNINAGTAKIIITGIGDHFTGSTE
-1043 TKTFTINV
+1043 KTFTINSAEISGCTFAPIADV
-1051 TPKGLTA
+1051 TYNTKAQTPAVTVANSGRILTA
-1058 NVSHDPIT
+1058 DDYDVK
-1066 YGDAAPTTGY
+1066 
-1076 SVEFE
+1076 
-1081 GLVNNNEI
+1081 
-1089 AEDAYTVDT
+1089 YT
-1098 EYTKGCKVDN
+1098 DN
-1108 YKFTCVLDTD
+1108 
-1118 KIKNYTIGN
+1118 
-1127 VTGELVV
+1127 
-1134 NPKSIAAPS
+1134 
-1143 VTINNPTDK
+1143 
-1152 TYTGSPCVQGVS
+1152 
-1164 VKDSE
+1164 
-1169 AKLTVDDISVT
+1169 
-1180 YENNINV
+1180 
-1187 GTATIIYTGKN
+1187 
-1198 NYTGEIRKNFKITEA
+1198 
-1213 SITDDMIANIP
+1213 
-1224 SVTYDTKA
+1224 
-1232 HTPEVTVT
+1232 
-1240 FNGSKLTDADY
+1240 
-1251 TVSYSEDCINAGT
+1251 INAGT

-1393 SGSISFPDGSA
+1393 SGSIFFPDGSA

-1479 TPGYTKLETSGKT
+1479 TPGYTKLESSGKT

-1503 RPAGTIAWDLP
+1503 RPAGTIAWDLL

-1539 LTGTLVPY
+1539 LTGTLIPY

>member
-1 MKNKI
+1 
-6 KRVCA
+6 
-11 LLLAIMMLMT
+11 MMLMT

-607 PGYLTVTINGGEEQ
+607 PGYLTVTINGEEQ
-621 EAKIEKGP
+621 KAKIEKGP

-834 IVVNYDGEYA
+834 IVVEGTGEYA

-895 PTSFDEANR
+895 PTSFVEATR
-904 TLTLNLKSS
+904 TLTLNLAS

-931 NNYETINPGVEEI
+931 NNYETTNTGVEEI
-944 AGGEDKLFILK
+944 AGGEEKLFILK

-1058 NVSHDPIT
+1058 NVSHDPII

-1081 GLVNNNEI
+1081 GLVNNDEI

-1143 VTINNPTDK
+1143 VTINDPTDK

-1224 SVTYDTKA
+1224 SVTYNTKP

-1240 FNGSKLTDADY
+1240 FEGSPLEAGKDY
-1251 TVSYSEDCINAGT
+1251 DVAYTNNIYAGT

-1276 GTASKTFTIN
+1276 GTASKNFAIAQAYLSVENQTVTHFR
-1286 KAGLTLNPCTI
+1286 
-1297 SELCTETDLKTRT
+1297 TETDAKSYAV
-1310 LPSDFFLAGETETG
+1310 PADMFLADEKETG
-1324 FSIKLTAVE
+1324 FTITVTDYD
-1333 GGDDIFAVAPA
+1333 GDEIFTTAPA
-1344 VVEGE
+1344 VNGTNVNYQLNGTVGTAFVEVKVKPDSSNYANASFTLTFVVNDKE
-1349 NKITFRL
+1349 N
-1356 KNEVGA
+1356 
-1362 ATFTVTVTPVSGNYN
+1362 
-1377 GGSYALTIS
+1377 
-1386 THDRTDV
+1386 V

-1526 WTFTPNDTHNYTI
+1526 WTFTPADTHNYTI

-1590 SGTGRYTFSPNA
+1590 SGTGRYNFSPDA

-1627 PFTDVQPSDYYYN
+1627 PFTDVNPRDYYYD

>member
-1 MKNKI
+1 MKRNI
-6 KRVCA
+6 A
-11 LLLAIMMLMT
+11 LLLIAALLASFLVLPVSAAEIPEIK
-21 TLSANVFAGTIFTG
+21 LSVVPFTEDAENGTIIEG
-35 TKEDTIY
+35 TAKET
-42 LSWQYYEYDKTNKSY
+42 YEAGD
-57 TAVSAL
+57 AVAC
-63 EEGKTYAARLMF
+63 K
-75 HNNPADEE
+75 
-83 QTIVGASLH
+83 
-92 TEYDVEVVNIPDAG
+92 VEFV
-106 EATKRSVFC
+106 
-115 KLAASFTPNNDG
+115 NNDVVRWL
-127 NGLLIA
+127 NTFAIELMYDNTKLSL
-133 TYATADGFWDD
+133 YSFPSDD
-144 GDIVTD
+144 
-150 GYFFEARFTAKK
+150 E
-162 AATSEEL
+162 
-169 KTLFKVSNESR
+169 
-180 MFDVNKRSFT
+180 
-190 IVECPAFVARVKD
+190 
-203 GAADFFPTTTAAK
+203 
-216 IAENLVGEYI
+216 
-226 DENGNATAVSGITV
+226 
-240 TLPATGLV
+240 
-248 EGKNVV
+248 
-254 TASYN
+254 
-259 GYTCDVTI
+259 
-267 TVKPDTM
+267 
-274 TGISITHEPNMSYNS
+274 
-289 GDKLNLTG
+289 
-297 LVVSAQYASGNT
+297 
-309 VELGSGVYATDPAKN
+309 
-324 TELTVAEHN
+324 
-333 GKRITVTVGSFTAET
+333 
-348 TGVLTVSPANI
+348 
-359 SGASIEDVG
+359 EDVG
-368 PFEYTGEQIKPEP
+368 PLVNELGGLSTPAAKPDEGHYPFAIALTPGQRVAANATKTVAYILFKISGEAESGNLTFTVDKDSNRNQICG
-381 AVSLNGKEL
+381 SLNKGGEAENFTEIDFSDIAVEAPVIGVAPTIDS
-390 VKDTDYTLSY
+390 VKVDPDSAEYASGDVLTLSA
-400 DNNTNVT
+400 TS
-407 TEAKVIV
+407 K
-414 TAAGTEYTG
+414 AGSNIT
-423 SAEKT
+423 SLVT
-428 FEITKATGKL
+428 FEVTNDAGSPATGF
-438 TLKVNNEENAV
+438 TLDAENATLTV
-449 TITYGDSITFTDG
+449 NETDPASVGTYTVKASAKGEESRGEATATFT
-462 NGIAI
+462 I
-467 GGGNPSDVVI
+467 NP
-477 YYKTTD
+477 K
-483 ESTGTVY
+483 
-490 DSTSTQLNVGAY
+490 
-502 TFWAVR
+502 
-508 SADDNHEAATSNE
+508 
-521 VVVTIVPR
+521 
-529 TVTNPALTIEG
+529 TVTNPTLTVVG
-540 FAKGSR
+540 FGKGQAKGS
-546 KSDLTFT
+546 LTFKD
-553 NVTANLETPTGYNCY
+553 VTGGLAVPNGYRCY
-568 EGTEATG
+568 KGTEATG
-575 NPDNAGNFKV
+575 TPDHEGNFEA
-585 GTTYSIAIT
+585 GTTYTIAIT
-594 LHPAANYAFDELD
+594 LNPAENYAFDELD
-607 PGYLTVTINGGEEQ
+607 PGYLTVTINGEEQ
-621 EAKIEKGP
+621 KAKIEKGP

-656 DLSATYGD
+656 DLNATYGD

-803 AKVLLKDKY
+803 AKVLLKDEY

-834 IVVNYDGEYA
+834 IVVEGTGEYT

-857 IPLSAFGLPDEVLN
+857 IPLSEFGLPDEVLN

-895 PTSFDEANR
+895 PTSFDETNR

-991 YYTVKKEG
+991 YYTVEKEG

-1012 VVAFDDD
+1012 VVAFDND

-1058 NVSHDPIT
+1058 NVSHAPIT
-1066 YGDAAPTTGY
+1066 YGDLAPT
-1076 SVEFE
+1076 E
-1081 GLVNNNEI
+1081 G
-1089 AEDAYTVDT
+1089 YTVTFNGLLTGDVLADT
-1098 EYTKGCKVDN
+1098 DYTVGTA
-1108 YKFTCVLDTD
+1108 YKQGDPVGKYAFTCVLNSETV
-1118 KIKNYTIGN
+1118 KNYKLDTVN
-1127 VTGELVV
+1127 GELVV
-1134 NPKSIAAPS
+1134 NKKELTDGDVTVTVLGETPVYDGSEKKPS
-1143 VTINNPTDK
+1143 VEVKYGETTLAAADYTVSYSNN
-1152 TYTGSPCVQGVS
+1152 VNAGVNT
-1164 VKDSE
+1164 
-1169 AKLTVDDISVT
+1169 ASVT
-1180 YENNINV
+1180 VTSNDNSSYKF
-1187 GTATIIYTGKN
+1187 TAT
-1198 NYTGEIRKNFKITEA
+1198 KNFTIA
-1213 SITDDMIANIP
+1213 QAPISGAMIANIP

-1264 ATVTVTGKGNFT
+1264 VTVTVTGKGNFT
-1276 GTASKTFTIN
+1276 GTASKDFAIAQAYLSVENQTVTHFR
-1286 KAGLTLNPCTI
+1286 
-1297 SELCTETDLKTRT
+1297 TETDAKSFAV
-1310 LPSDFFLAGETETG
+1310 PADMFLADEKETG
-1324 FSIKLTAVE
+1324 FTITVTDYA
-1333 GGDDIFAVAPA
+1333 GDEIFTTAPA
-1344 VVEGE
+1344 VDGTNVNYQLNGTVGTAFVEVKVKPDSSNYANASFTLTFVVNDKE
-1349 NKITFRL
+1349 N
-1356 KNEVGA
+1356 
-1362 ATFTVTVTPVSGNYN
+1362 
-1377 GGSYALTIS
+1377 
-1386 THDRTDV
+1386 V
-1393 SGSISFPDGSA
+1393 SGSISFPDGST

-1479 TPGYTKLETSGKT
+1479 TPGYTKLESSGKT

-1580 VKWAAENGIA
+1580 VKWAAENDIA

>member
-607 PGYLTVTINGGEEQ
+607 PGYLTVTINGEEQ
-621 EAKIEKGP
+621 KAKIEKGP

-834 IVVNYDGEYA
+834 IVVEGTGEYA

-895 PTSFDEANR
+895 PTSFVEATR
-904 TLTLNLKSS
+904 TLTLNLAS

-931 NNYETINPGVEEI
+931 NNYETTNTGVEEI
-944 AGGEDKLFILK
+944 AGGEEKLFILK

-1058 NVSHDPIT
+1058 NVSHDPII

-1081 GLVNNNEI
+1081 GLVNNDEI

-1143 VTINNPTDK
+1143 VTINDPTDK

-1224 SVTYDTKA
+1224 SVTYNTKP

-1240 FNGSKLTDADY
+1240 FEGSPLEAGKDY
-1251 TVSYSEDCINAGT
+1251 DVAYTNNIYAGT
-1264 ATVTVTGKGNFT
+1264 ATGKGNFT
-1276 GTASKTFTIN
+1276 GTASKNFAIAQAYLSVENQTVTHFR
-1286 KAGLTLNPCTI
+1286 
-1297 SELCTETDLKTRT
+1297 TETDAKSYAV
-1310 LPSDFFLAGETETG
+1310 PADMFLADEKETG
-1324 FSIKLTAVE
+1324 FTITVTDYD
-1333 GGDDIFAVAPA
+1333 GDEIFTTAPA
-1344 VVEGE
+1344 VNGTNVNYQLNGTVGTAFVEVKVKPDSSNYANASFTLTFVVNDKE
-1349 NKITFRL
+1349 N
-1356 KNEVGA
+1356 
-1362 ATFTVTVTPVSGNYN
+1362 
-1377 GGSYALTIS
+1377 
-1386 THDRTDV
+1386 V

-1526 WTFTPNDTHNYTI
+1526 WTFTPADTHNYTI

-1627 PFTDVQPSDYYYN
+1627 PFTDVKPSDYYYN

-1695 AYNYNAILWA
+1695 AYNYDAILWA

>member
-1 MKNKI
+1 
-6 KRVCA
+6 
-11 LLLAIMMLMT
+11 MMLMT

-575 NPDNAGNFKV
+575 KPDKAGNFKV

-607 PGYLTVTINGGEEQ
+607 PGYLTVTINGEEQ
-621 EAKIEKGP
+621 KAKIEKGP

-834 IVVNYDGEYA
+834 IVVEGTGEYA

-895 PTSFDEANR
+895 PTSFVEATR
-904 TLTLNLKSS
+904 TLTLNLAS

-931 NNYETINPGVEEI
+931 NNYETTNTGVEEI
-944 AGGEDKLFILK
+944 AGGEEKLFILK

-1058 NVSHDPIT
+1058 NVSHDPII

-1081 GLVNNNEI
+1081 GLVNNDEI

-1143 VTINNPTDK
+1143 VTINDPTDK

-1224 SVTYDTKA
+1224 SVTYNTKP

-1240 FNGSKLTDADY
+1240 FEGSPLEAGKDY
-1251 TVSYSEDCINAGT
+1251 DVAYTNNIYAGT

-1276 GTASKTFTIN
+1276 GTASKNFAIAQAYLSVENQTVTHFR
-1286 KAGLTLNPCTI
+1286 
-1297 SELCTETDLKTRT
+1297 TETDAKSYAV
-1310 LPSDFFLAGETETG
+1310 PADMFLADEKETG
-1324 FSIKLTAVE
+1324 FTITVTDYD
-1333 GGDDIFAVAPA
+1333 GDEIFTTAPA
-1344 VVEGE
+1344 VNGTNVNYQLNGTVGTAFVEVKVKPDSSNYANASFTLTFVVNDKE
-1349 NKITFRL
+1349 N
-1356 KNEVGA
+1356 
-1362 ATFTVTVTPVSGNYN
+1362 
-1377 GGSYALTIS
+1377 
-1386 THDRTDV
+1386 V

-1526 WTFTPNDTHNYTI
+1526 WTFTPADTHNYTI

-1627 PFTDVQPSDYYYN
+1627 PFTDVKPSDYYYN

-1695 AYNYNAILWA
+1695 AYNYDAILWA

>member
-1 MKNKI
+1 MKRLI
-6 KRVCA
+6 SLILAVA
-11 LLLAIMMLMT
+11 LLLSLAPAVFADGEEAGGVALAFGTIREIEQDVYDTTDKVKYYAIPVVVKNTTSEEITLNALQCIFNYDESGLAPANIQADEYSFIDPITFSSKPVSEWESKDGNAANGLITVIAATTKSNYYVRVKAGQERVLFELNLARVNDVENGDYNVTFADPYLNDDGKRMQNKIGYDDTDIQISYSQSEGNLDLT
-21 TLSANVFAGTIFTG
+21 DEEKITITDGKAPVLASVAVDKDEAGYASGDVITLSA
-35 TKEDTIY
+35 
-42 LSWQYYEYDKTNKSY
+42 KS
-57 TAVSAL
+57 
-63 EEGKTYAARLMF
+63 
-75 HNNPADEE
+75 
-83 QTIVGASLH
+83 AS
-92 TEYDVEVVNIPDAG
+92 G
-106 EATKRSVFC
+106 
-115 KLAASFTPNNDG
+115 ND
-127 NGLLIA
+127 I
-133 TYATADGFWDD
+133 
-144 GDIVTD
+144 
-150 GYFFEARFTAKK
+150 
-162 AATSEEL
+162 
-169 KTLFKVSNESR
+169 
-180 MFDVNKRSFT
+180 
-190 IVECPAFVARVKD
+190 
-203 GAADFFPTTTAAK
+203 
-216 IAENLVGEYI
+216 
-226 DENGNATAVSGITV
+226 
-240 TLPATGLV
+240 TGLV
-248 EGKNVV
+248 RFSIKD
-254 TASYN
+254 
-259 GYTCDVTI
+259 YT
-267 TVKPDTM
+267 
-274 TGISITHEPNMSYNS
+274 G
-289 GDKLNLTG
+289 TG
-297 LVVSAQYASGNT
+297 LEITGNQ
-309 VELGSGVYATDPAKN
+309 
-324 TELTVAEHN
+324 
-333 GKRITVTVGSFTAET
+333 
-348 TGVLTVSPANI
+348 LTVSAENPANVGTYTVVATPDGTNCTLAE
-359 SGASIEDVG
+359 GASA
-368 PFEYTGEQIKPEP
+368 PE
-381 AVSLNGKEL
+381 A
-390 VKDTDYTLSY
+390 
-400 DNNTNVT
+400 
-407 TEAKVIV
+407 
-414 TAAGTEYTG
+414 
-423 SAEKT
+423 
-428 FEITKATGKL
+428 
-438 TLKVNNEENAV
+438 
-449 TITYGDSITFTDG
+449 TFT
-462 NGIAI
+462 II
-467 GGGNPSDVVI
+467 PKKI
-477 YYKTTD
+477 
-483 ESTGTVY
+483 
-490 DSTSTQLNVGAY
+490 
-502 TFWAVR
+502 
-508 SADDNHEAATSNE
+508 
-521 VVVTIVPR
+521 
-529 TVTNPALTIEG
+529 TNPKVAITG
-540 FAKGSR
+540 FAKGNDIHW
-546 KSDLTFT
+546 DLKIEPKD
-553 NVTANLETPTGYNCY
+553 TAGLISNGVNCY
-568 EGTEATG
+568 EGPEVTDKPTNSG
-575 NPDNAGNFKV
+575 KFKPD
-585 GTTYSIAIT
+585 TTYTFAIT
-594 LHPAANYAFDELD
+594 LDAMENYEL
-607 PGYLTVTINGGEEQ
+607 GEGTLTYTINGGEETTTP
-621 EAKIEKGP
+621 IVEKNDFGTP
-629 EFNGVSEYQAVVTAT
+629 YYQAVVTAT
-644 TADKD
+644 TAGLDS
-649 EPTLDLK
+649 PTLALDKLN
-656 DLSATYGD
+656 ATYGD
-664 KLLNLKLDSCSASFN
+664 LLSSLIPNGTATFN
-679 GQPVEG
+679 GQTVAG
-685 TFAWADE
+685 TFAWADKYDE
-692 YNAETPVGDAGE
+692 NTTVGDAGE
-704 QTFNVVFTPA
+704 RTFDVVFTPTDK
-714 QQEVYATVTGTVKV
+714 EVYATVTDTVTV
-728 NVAKKQ
+728 NVAQKEIEFKKA
-734 ITFTKSDYEWKSIN
+734 DYAWQSIN
-748 DDPYTLDDYKAM
+748 PDDTYTVDSYGRM
-760 CFQYDKNEHGI
+760 CFQYDGKEHGI
-771 EPTCTNND
+771 EPICNNED
-779 ISDLVEFEVSSN
+779 IRDLVEFEYVTSFTT
-791 NKSTNVIAATVT
+791 NKSINVIGSTVK
-803 AKVLLKDKY
+803 AQVLLKNN
-812 AKNYK
+812 NYK
-817 FDKDNT
+817 FDKASTVIEDGDW
-823 NIQSAT
+823 
-829 LKVLP
+829 KVLP
-834 IVVNYDGEYA
+834 IVIDNTEGYT

-857 IPLSAFGLPDEVLN
+857 IPLSAFDLPENVLN

-883 VVAGDVD
+883 VVGGDVE
-890 VISGT
+890 VLPMT
-895 PTSFDEANR
+895 PTSFDEATR
-904 TLTLNLKSS
+904 TLTLNLKSG

-921 TASVTLGLKV
+921 TATVTLGLKV
-931 NNYETINPGVEEI
+931 NNYETTNPGVEGI
-944 AGGEDKLFILK
+944 ANKEEKLFILK
-955 LTVKIIEKEDAGLEV
+955 LTVNIIEKEDAGLEV

-1032 TCTYESDTTFA
+1032 TCTYESDTTIA

-1066 YGDAAPTTGY
+1066 YGDAAPKDGY
-1076 SVEFE
+1076 TVEFN
-1081 GLVNNNEI
+1081 GLVNGE
-1089 AEDAYTVDT
+1089 EVTYTVGT
-1098 EYTKGCKVDN
+1098 EYKKGDKVGN
-1108 YKFTCVLDTD
+1108 YKFTVELNTAV
-1118 KIKNYTIGN
+1118 KNYKIDT
-1127 VTGELVV
+1127 VTGALVV

-1143 VTINNPTDK
+1143 VTINDPTEM

-1169 AKLTVDDISVT
+1169 ANLTFDDISVT

-1224 SVTYDTKA
+1224 SVTYNTRA
-1232 HTPEVTVT
+1232 HTPDVTVT
-1240 FNGSKLTDADY
+1240 FNGSTLEAGKDY
-1251 TVSYSEDCINAGT
+1251 DVAYTNNINAGT

-1393 SGSISFPDGSA
+1393 SGSIEFKDGSA

-1416 TISGYSGTLRYGYT
+1416 TISGHSGTLRYGYT

-1672 FLYRAASAAKPSTFN
+1672 FLYRAASAAKPNTFS

>member
-607 PGYLTVTINGGEEQ
+607 PGYLTVTINGEEQ
-621 EAKIEKGP
+621 KAKIEKGP

-834 IVVNYDGEYA
+834 IVVEGTGEYA

-895 PTSFDEANR
+895 PTSFVEATR
-904 TLTLNLKSS
+904 TLTLNLAS

-931 NNYETINPGVEEI
+931 NNYETTNTGVEEI
-944 AGGEDKLFILK
+944 AGGEEKLFILK

-1058 NVSHDPIT
+1058 NVSHDPII

-1081 GLVNNNEI
+1081 GLVNNDEI

-1143 VTINNPTDK
+1143 VTINDPTDK

-1224 SVTYDTKA
+1224 SVTYNTKP

-1240 FNGSKLTDADY
+1240 FEGSPLEAGKDY
-1251 TVSYSEDCINAGT
+1251 DVAYTNNIYAGT

-1276 GTASKTFTIN
+1276 GTASKNFAIAQAYLSVENQTVTHFR
-1286 KAGLTLNPCTI
+1286 
-1297 SELCTETDLKTRT
+1297 TETDAKSYAV
-1310 LPSDFFLAGETETG
+1310 PADMFLADEKETG
-1324 FSIKLTAVE
+1324 FTITVTDYD
-1333 GGDDIFAVAPA
+1333 GDEIFTTAPA
-1344 VVEGE
+1344 VNGTNVNYQLNGTVGTAFVEVKVKPDSSNYANASFTLTFVVNDKE
-1349 NKITFRL
+1349 N
-1356 KNEVGA
+1356 
-1362 ATFTVTVTPVSGNYN
+1362 
-1377 GGSYALTIS
+1377 
-1386 THDRTDV
+1386 V

-1526 WTFTPNDTHNYTI
+1526 WTFTPADTHNYTI

-1627 PFTDVQPSDYYYN
+1627 PFTDVKPSDYYYN

-1695 AYNYNAILWA
+1695 AYNYDAILWA

-1736 YYQGR
+1736 FFVK

>member
-1 MKNKI
+1 MK
-6 KRVCA
+6 RLFA
-11 LLLAIMMLMT
+11 LLLVVAML
-21 TLSANVFAGTIFTG
+21 LSLCVLPI
-35 TKEDTIY
+35 
-42 LSWQYYEYDKTNKSY
+42 
-57 TAVSAL
+57 SA
-63 EEGKTYAARLMF
+63 A
-75 HNNPADEE
+75 E
-83 QTIVGASLH
+83 QS
-92 TEYDVEVVNIPDAG
+92 
-106 EATKRSVFC
+106 KMSV
-115 KLAASFTPNNDG
+115 ASFTTFTVG
-127 NGLLIA
+127 E
-133 TYATADGFWDD
+133 
-144 GDIVTD
+144 D
-150 GYFFEARFTAKK
+150 GYVVYGAPKTTPYEKDDLVAVKATFHNAEAETIKLMSIEMVMEYDSSVLEPYTWEFEGDTYGIAVFADSFKME
-162 AATSEEL
+162 AAAS
-169 KTLFKVSNESR
+169 V
-180 MFDVNKRSFT
+180 
-190 IVECPAFVARVKD
+190 
-203 GAADFFPTTTAAK
+203 
-216 IAENLVGEYI
+216 IAE
-226 DENGNATAVSGITV
+226 
-240 TLPATGLV
+240 
-248 EGKNVV
+248 GK
-254 TASYN
+254 S
-259 GYTCDVTI
+259 
-267 TVKPDTM
+267 K
-274 TGISITHEPNMSYNS
+274 
-289 GDKLNLTG
+289 
-297 LVVSAQYASGNT
+297 
-309 VELGSGVYATDPAKN
+309 
-324 TELTVAEHN
+324 
-333 GKRITVTVGSFTAET
+333 
-348 TGVLTVSPANI
+348 I
-359 SGASIEDVG
+359 SGASSRGVNVTAGATIDVAYYLFKVKNDIESGDAAFTLKIDELTKKG
-368 PFEYTGEQIKPEP
+368 AAAGEADDIKDSVAIEENTMP
-381 AVSLNGKEL
+381 VSGKAPTIGSTSVDKSEVVYGSDEVL
-390 VKDTDYTLSY
+390 TLGATSTSNKDITSFVTFKVKDAEGNDAAGFVVNNGNELNVAAADAGTYT
-400 DNNTNVT
+400 
-407 TEAKVIV
+407 V
-414 TAAGTEYTG
+414 TAEPNGDNCRIDESVTVQNATLTIT
-423 SAEKT
+423 KQ
-428 FEITKATGKL
+428 EITAP
-438 TLKVNNEENAV
+438 VA
-449 TITYGDSITFTDG
+449 
-462 NGIAI
+462 
-467 GGGNPSDVVI
+467 
-477 YYKTTD
+477 
-483 ESTGTVY
+483 
-490 DSTSTQLNVGAY
+490 
-502 TFWAVR
+502 
-508 SADDNHEAATSNE
+508 
-521 VVVTIVPR
+521 
-529 TVTNPALTIEG
+529 TVTS
-540 FAKGSR
+540 FAKGQR
-546 KSDLTFT
+546 IFDL
-553 NVTANLETPTGYNCY
+553 NVETTTPGLSVGYTCY
-568 EGTEATG
+568 EGTNTDG
-575 NPDNAGNFKV
+575 NPLDSQEKFKAG
-585 GTTYSIAIT
+585 TLYSIVIGLEADKNHVLNAQT
-594 LHPAANYAFDELD
+594 
-607 PGYLTVTINGGEEQ
+607 LTVTVNGGEPQ
-621 EAKIEKGP
+621 TVAIEESGFAGAYK
-629 EFNGVSEYQAVVTAT
+629 AVVTAT

-649 EPTLDLK
+649 APTITPNPIN
-656 DLSATYGD
+656 ATYGD
-664 KLLNLKLDSCSASFN
+664 KLFTHTPTGTAIYD
-679 GQPVEG
+679 GQNVSG
-685 TFAWADE
+685 TFTWSNK
-692 YNAETPVGDAGE
+692 YNAETTVGNAGVNE
-704 QTFNVVFTPA
+704 FDVVFTPT

-734 ITFTKSDYEWKSIN
+734 ITFTKSDYKWRASNNETPTEVK
-748 DDPYTLDDYKAM
+748 DDGEIVFT
-760 CFQYDKNEHGI
+760 YDGKEHGI
-771 EPTCTNND
+771 EAYCENSAIAD
-779 ISDLVEFEVSSN
+779 DVEIVYDSGERSFVSS
-791 NKSTNVIAATVT
+791 KGSTVT
-803 AKVLLKDKY
+803 AHVEVKDK
-812 AKNYK
+812 KNYEL
-817 FDKDNT
+817 DGDP
-823 NIQSAT
+823 NIQSGFIRI
-829 LKVLP
+829 LP

-857 IPLSAFGLPDEVLN
+857 IPLSEFGLPDEVLN

-1019 EGLAAKGVGTATI
+1019 NGLVAKGVGTAKI
-1032 TCTYESDTTFA
+1032 TVEYDSDTTYD
-1043 TKTFTINV
+1043 KEEFTIEV
-1051 TPKGLTA
+1051 TPKPLTA
-1058 NVSHDPIT
+1058 AVSHAPIT
-1066 YGDAAPTTGY
+1066 YGDPAPT
-1076 SVEFE
+1076 E
-1081 GLVNNNEI
+1081 G
-1089 AEDAYTVDT
+1089 YTVTFNGLLTGDVLADTDYTVGT
-1098 EYTKGCKVDN
+1098 EYKKGDKVGN
-1108 YKFTCVLDTD
+1108 YKFTVELNTAV
-1118 KIKNYTIGN
+1118 KNYKIDT
-1127 VTGELVV
+1127 VTGALVV

-1164 VKDSE
+1164 VKDSD

-1198 NYTGEIRKNFKITEA
+1198 NYTGEIRKNFQITEA

-1224 SVTYDTKA
+1224 SVTYNTRA
-1232 HTPEVTVT
+1232 HTPDVTVT
-1240 FNGSKLTDADY
+1240 FEGSTLEAGKDY
-1251 TVSYSEDCINAGT
+1251 GVAYTNNINAGT

-1276 GTASKTFTIN
+1276 GTASKDFAIAQAYLSVENQTVTHFR
-1286 KAGLTLNPCTI
+1286 
-1297 SELCTETDLKTRT
+1297 TETDAKSYAV
-1310 LPSDFFLAGETETG
+1310 PADMFLADEKETG
-1324 FSIKLTAVE
+1324 FTITVTDYA
-1333 GGDDIFAVAPA
+1333 GDEIFTTAPA
-1344 VVEGE
+1344 VDGTNVNYQLSGTVGTAFVEVKVKPDSSNYANASFTLTFVVNDKE
-1349 NKITFRL
+1349 N
-1356 KNEVGA
+1356 
-1362 ATFTVTVTPVSGNYN
+1362 
-1377 GGSYALTIS
+1377 
-1386 THDRTDV
+1386 V

-1672 FLYRAASAAKPSTFN
+1672 FLYRAASAAKPNTFN

-1695 AYNYNAILWA
+1695 AYNYDAILWA

>member
-106 EATKRSVFC
+106 EATKQSVFC

-428 FEITKATGKL
+428 FEITKATGNL
-438 TLKVNNEENAV
+438 TLKVNNKENAV

-467 GGGNPSDVVI
+467 GGVNPSDVVI

-607 PGYLTVTINGGEEQ
+607 PGYLTVTINGEEQ
-621 EAKIEKGP
+621 KAKIEKGP

-834 IVVNYDGEYA
+834 IVVEGTGEYA

-895 PTSFDEANR
+895 PTSFVEATR
-904 TLTLNLKSS
+904 TLTLNLAS

-931 NNYETINPGVEEI
+931 NNYETTNTGVEEI
-944 AGGEDKLFILK
+944 AGGEEKLFILK

-1058 NVSHDPIT
+1058 NVSHDPII

-1081 GLVNNNEI
+1081 GLVNNDEI

-1143 VTINNPTDK
+1143 VTINDPTDK

-1224 SVTYDTKA
+1224 SVTYNTKP

-1240 FNGSKLTDADY
+1240 FEGSPLEAGKDY
-1251 TVSYSEDCINAGT
+1251 DVAYTNNIYAGT

-1276 GTASKTFTIN
+1276 GTASKNFAIAQAYLSVENQTVTHFR
-1286 KAGLTLNPCTI
+1286 
-1297 SELCTETDLKTRT
+1297 TETDAKSYAV
-1310 LPSDFFLAGETETG
+1310 PADMFLADEKETG
-1324 FSIKLTAVE
+1324 FTITVTDYD
-1333 GGDDIFAVAPA
+1333 GDEIFTTAPA
-1344 VVEGE
+1344 VNGTNVNYQLNGTVGTAFVEVKVKPDSSNYANASFTLTFVVNDKE
-1349 NKITFRL
+1349 N
-1356 KNEVGA
+1356 
-1362 ATFTVTVTPVSGNYN
+1362 
-1377 GGSYALTIS
+1377 
-1386 THDRTDV
+1386 V

-1526 WTFTPNDTHNYTI
+1526 WTFTPADTHNYTI

-1627 PFTDVQPSDYYYN
+1627 PFTDVKPSDYYYN

-1695 AYNYNAILWA
+1695 AYNYDAILWA

>member
-1 MKNKI
+1 MKLNF
-6 KRVCA
+6 KRFCA
-11 LLLAIMMLMT
+11 LALAVAML
-21 TLSANVFAGTIFTG
+21 LSASCITVFAKQILTGNSGTTAYLGWTYYSDTAQSNVVTELKAGETYYVNLNFYNNPTV
-35 TKEDTIY
+35 KEDSIQNFT
-42 LSWQYYEYDKTNKSY
+42 L
-57 TAVSAL
+57 
-63 EEGKTYAARLMF
+63 F
-75 HNNPADEE
+75 
-83 QTIVGASLH
+83 
-92 TEYDVEVVNIPDAG
+92 
-106 EATKRSVFC
+106 
-115 KLAASFTPNNDG
+115 FTPNPEEVSVERIVPRDVPGLQNNIDNG
-127 NGLLIA
+127 VVKLAFANTEGISKTVGLDTVILQSGIIATFFVKANKDISSTKGLLSIDVDRA
-133 TYATADGFWDD
+133 VMTNGHVDAESKHMSVVEIPHFAACLADN
-144 GDIVTD
+144 
-150 GYFFEARFTAKK
+150 A
-162 AATSEEL
+162 
-169 KTLFKVSNESR
+169 
-180 MFDVNKRSFT
+180 
-190 IVECPAFVARVKD
+190 P
-203 GAADFFPTTTAAK
+203 DFFPTTSAEK

-226 DENGNATAVSGITV
+226 DENGNATAVSGFTV

-248 EGKNVV
+248 EGENVV

-267 TVKPDTM
+267 KVEHDTVAS
-274 TGISITHEPNMSYNS
+274 ISVTNQPNLEYTS
-289 GDKLNLTG
+289 GQALNLDALEVTATFG
-297 LVVSAQYASGNT
+297 SGNT
-309 VELGSGVYATDPAKN
+309 DVITSGYTTDPEN
-324 TELTVAEHN
+324 GTILTVADNN
-333 GKRITVTVGSFTAET
+333 GHPVTITYDGQAAT
-348 TGVLTVSPANI
+348 TDNLIVNQADI
-359 SGASIEDVG
+359 SSASIAAVG
-368 PFEYTGEQIKPEP
+368 PFEYDNGNEIKPTPAITLGEKLLENGVDYDLSYENNINVGTATLTATGKGEYQGTVSATFQITKAKGSLKLKVNNEESTVEITYGDSIQFTDGNGNAIGTDITIHYQTGETTDAVYDTATTQLNVGTYTFWAVRSGDANHDEATSNKVVVIIKQRNIASLDITVADQTYSGAAVKPDVTVRHGNIVLNEIDDYTLSGYDGNVNVTDNASVNVTGTGNYNGEATLTFKINPKNLGDISNSFTSIANLPDKGYTGEQIKPEVTEKTITIDSDTLEVRRDYEIIYGENTNAGTATVTVKPVDGSNYTFTQFTREFQITKVKIQIVGADFIVAPLYEEEFDGTTTGGDPVPYFTYDGNEHGVKFVFNSTKVYNGKTLDQLINVAYVEKTYIGPVEQEWKYKAKDVATYNARVELTPVDAENYEIYGANFKNLTWKIMP
-381 AVSLNGKEL
+381 ATITVNPADVPSLNVFCSEL
-390 VKDTDYTLSY
+390 VNDEKRDYDYDLSWLGAVPSTVEIPSYEKFSYEALDTSALPKLTFK
-400 DNNTNVT
+400 NVT
-407 TEAKVIV
+407 AL
-414 TAAGTEYTG
+414 AAGE
-423 SAEKT
+423 
-428 FEITKATGKL
+428 TGKVTLLVKFRNYEDVTL
-438 TLKVNNEENAV
+438 TVDVNYINKKTVELTVADVEAV
-449 TITYGDSITFTDG
+449 YGETYAPVVLLDGKDVTTDCTITYS
-462 NGIAI
+462 
-467 GGGNPSDVVI
+467 PSAP
-477 YYKTTD
+477 K
-483 ESTGTVY
+483 
-490 DSTSTQLNVGAY
+490 NVGEY
-502 TFWAVR
+502 T
-508 SADDNHEAATSNE
+508 
-521 VVVTIVPR
+521 I
-529 TVTNPALTIEG
+529 TV
-540 FAKGSR
+540 SY
-546 KSDLTFT
+546 SDS
-553 NVTANLETPTGYNCY
+553 V
-568 EGTEATG
+568 
-575 NPDNAGNFKV
+575 
-585 GTTYSIAIT
+585 
-594 LHPAANYAFDELD
+594 
-607 PGYLTVTINGGEEQ
+607 
-621 EAKIEKGP
+621 
-629 EFNGVSEYQAVVTAT
+629 
-644 TADKD
+644 
-649 EPTLDLK
+649 
-656 DLSATYGD
+656 
-664 KLLNLKLDSCSASFN
+664 
-679 GQPVEG
+679 
-685 TFAWADE
+685 
-692 YNAETPVGDAGE
+692 AE
-704 QTFNVVFTPA
+704 
-714 QQEVYATVTGTVKV
+714 
-728 NVAKKQ
+728 
-734 ITFTKSDYEWKSIN
+734 
-748 DDPYTLDDYKAM
+748 
-760 CFQYDKNEHGI
+760 
-771 EPTCTNND
+771 
-779 ISDLVEFEVSSN
+779 
-791 NKSTNVIAATVT
+791 
-803 AKVLLKDKY
+803 
-812 AKNYK
+812 
-817 FDKDNT
+817 
-823 NIQSAT
+823 
-829 LKVLP
+829 
-834 IVVNYDGEYA
+834 GEY
-844 HSVEV
+844 
-849 CYTTSSVD
+849 
-857 IPLSAFGLPDEVLN
+857 
-871 DTNNKYWMRTDA
+871 
-883 VVAGDVD
+883 
-890 VISGT
+890 
-895 PTSFDEANR
+895 
-904 TLTLNLKSS
+904 
-913 LTKDDAGK
+913 
-921 TASVTLGLKV
+921 
-931 NNYETINPGVEEI
+931 PGH
-944 AGGEDKLFILK
+944 
-955 LTVKIIEKEDAGLEV
+955 
-970 FGIPKTMV
+970 
-978 YGDTVRAGSPDGY
+978 
-991 YYTVKKEG
+991 
-999 KNATFSAMISDTA
+999 
-1012 VVAFDDD
+1012 
-1019 EGLAAKGVGTATI
+1019 VGTAT
-1032 TCTYESDTTFA
+1032 A
-1043 TKTFTINV
+1043 KLTI

-1081 GLVNNNEI
+1081 GLVNNDEI

-1224 SVTYDTKA
+1224 SVTYNTRA
-1232 HTPEVTVT
+1232 HTPDVTVT
-1240 FNGSKLTDADY
+1240 FEGSTFEGSTLEAGKDY
-1251 TVSYSEDCINAGT
+1251 DVAYTNNINAGT

-1393 SGSISFPDGSA
+1393 SGSISFPDGST

-1479 TPGYTKLETSGKT
+1479 TPGYTKLESSGKT

-1526 WTFTPNDTHNYTI
+1526 WTFTPADTHNYTI
-1539 LTGTLVPY
+1539 LTGTLIPY

-1672 FLYRAASAAKPSTFN
+1672 FLYRAASAAKSNTFN

-1695 AYNYNAILWA
+1695 AYNYDAILWA

>member
-1 MKNKI
+1 
-6 KRVCA
+6 
-11 LLLAIMMLMT
+11 MMLMS
-21 TLSANVFAGTIFTG
+21 TLSLNVFAGSVIPG
-35 TKEDTIY
+35 TKDEKIHLGWKY
-42 LSWQYYEYDKTNKSY
+42 FEYDEDNEAAGA
-57 TAVSAL
+57 AVQAL
-63 EEGKTYAARLMF
+63 EAGKTYCVRLAF
-75 HNNPADEE
+75 FDNPSDENSTVTGA
-83 QTIVGASLH
+83 TISVR
-92 TEYDVEVVNIPDAG
+92 YDAEAVNIPDTG
-106 EATKRSVFC
+106 EATVNSVFYEYQGT
-115 KLAASFTPNNDG
+115 FIPNNDG
-127 NGLLIA
+127 NGLLTITLA
-133 TYATADGFWDD
+133 TTSGIRTNRGKLVTAGN
-144 GDIVTD
+144 
-150 GYFFEARFTAKK
+150 FFEAVFEAKK
-162 AATSEEL
+162 TVTEDEL
-169 KTLFKVSNESR
+169 KTLFHLGSETN
-180 MFDVNKRSFT
+180 MIFDVNEKDFT
-190 IVECPAFVARVKD
+190 IVECPAFTARVKD

-449 TITYGDSITFTDG
+449 TITYGNSITFTDG

-521 VVVTIVPR
+521 VVVTIVSRPI
-529 TVTNPALTIEG
+529 TNPVVTITNFVKGEKAFDLDVDTTTPGLRVGYSCYDPDGNRLGSTDKFKADTTYTIEIG
-540 FAKGSR
+540 LEAYENYVIDTTQK
-546 KSDLTFT
+546 LT
-553 NVTANLETPTGYNCY
+553 Y
-568 EGTEATG
+568 
-575 NPDNAGNFKV
+575 
-585 GTTYSIAIT
+585 
-594 LHPAANYAFDELD
+594 
-607 PGYLTVTINGGEEQ
+607 TINGGESLTADIVEG
-621 EAKIEKGP
+621 IP
-629 EFNGVSEYQAVVTAT
+629 VNGVTTYKAVVTAT
-644 TADKD
+644 TAGKD
-649 EPTLDLK
+649 TLAVLLTPGTTPNAHYGMK
-656 DLSATYGD
+656 LSDLS
-664 KLLNLKLDSCSASFN
+664 
-679 GQPVEG
+679 
-685 TFAWADE
+685 
-692 YNAETPVGDAGE
+692 
-704 QTFNVVFTPA
+704 FTG
-714 QQEVYATVTGTVKV
+714 GTV
-728 NVAKKQ
+728 
-734 ITFTKSDYEWKSIN
+734 I
-748 DDPYTLDDYKAM
+748 
-760 CFQYDKNEHGI
+760 
-771 EPTCTNND
+771 
-779 ISDLVEFEVSSN
+779 
-791 NKSTNVIAATVT
+791 
-803 AKVLLKDKY
+803 
-812 AKNYK
+812 
-817 FDKDNT
+817 
-823 NIQSAT
+823 
-829 LKVLP
+829 
-834 IVVNYDGEYA
+834 
-844 HSVEV
+844 
-849 CYTTSSVD
+849 
-857 IPLSAFGLPDEVLN
+857 
-871 DTNNKYWMRTDA
+871 
-883 VVAGDVD
+883 VAGDVSKTPVDGHFEWVNPNED
-890 VISGT
+890 VGDPTVYDGT
-895 PTSFDEANR
+895 PEPYGRAFAAKFVPTDSENYAELSLNVRVPVHKATISIDDIKDWDYTEAFQYDGTEHKVELVIPADLQGRIKVEYENNTATDVGTRTATATISALDDVHYAIYESVCTR
-904 TLTLNLKSS
+904 TLTWRINAATPVGYTADIVKEVLVGDVQTITVAANDFNLPAGGRLGSPTLVSDSTS
-913 LTKDDAGK
+913 LVTSWGLTSNDGVAYDLRATTADDADTTEAKYLMVYRNRNYTEVPVTVTIKVIAK
-921 TASVTLGLKV
+921 TADTETMKFTVADAVYGAGVSPVFTSLPAGVTADMVTVSYTGSEGTYTAATIAAAPVGDYNANAK
-931 NNYETINPGVEEI
+931 YET
-944 AGGEDKLFILK
+944 
-955 LTVKIIEKEDAGLEV
+955 
-970 FGIPKTMV
+970 
-978 YGDTVRAGSPDGY
+978 
-991 YYTVKKEG
+991 
-999 KNATFSAMISDTA
+999 SDTIYT
-1012 VVAFDDD
+1012 
-1019 EGLAAKGVGTATI
+1019 AAASFKI
-1032 TCTYESDTTFA
+1032 
-1043 TKTFTINV
+1043 
-1051 TPKGLTA
+1051 TPKGLT
-1058 NVSHDPIT
+1058 VSVSYDPIT
-1066 YGDAAPTTGY
+1066 YGDAAPTDGY
-1076 SVEFE
+1076 NVTIE
-1081 GLVNNNEI
+1081 GLVDGEE
-1089 AEDAYTVDT
+1089 AAYTVGT
-1098 EYTKGCKVDN
+1098 EYKKGDKVGN
-1108 YKFTCVLDTD
+1108 YKFTFELNTAV
-1118 KIKNYTIGN
+1118 KNYKIDT
-1127 VTGELVV
+1127 VTGALVV

-1143 VTINNPTDK
+1143 VTINDPTDK

-1224 SVTYDTKA
+1224 SVTYNTRA
-1232 HTPEVTVT
+1232 HTPDVTVT
-1240 FNGSKLTDADY
+1240 FNGSTLEAGKDY
-1251 TVSYSEDCINAGT
+1251 GVAYTNNINAGT

-1276 GTASKTFTIN
+1276 GTASKDFAIAQAYLSVENQTVTHFR
-1286 KAGLTLNPCTI
+1286 
-1297 SELCTETDLKTRT
+1297 TETDAKSYAV
-1310 LPSDFFLAGETETG
+1310 PADMFLADEKETG
-1324 FSIKLTAVE
+1324 FTITVTDYD
-1333 GGDDIFAVAPA
+1333 GDEIFKTAPA
-1344 VVEGE
+1344 VDGTNVNYQLNGTVGTAFVEVKVKPGSSNYANVSFTLTFVVNDKE
-1349 NKITFRL
+1349 N
-1356 KNEVGA
+1356 
-1362 ATFTVTVTPVSGNYN
+1362 
-1377 GGSYALTIS
+1377 
-1386 THDRTDV
+1386 V

-1479 TPGYTKLETSGKT
+1479 TPGYTKLETNGKT

-1526 WTFTPNDTHNYTI
+1526 WTFTPADTHNYTI

-1566 NFHDVSRLDYFYDA
+1566 NFHDVSRFDYFYDA

-1672 FLYRAASAAKPSTFN
+1672 FLYRAASAAKPNTFN

-1695 AYNYNAILWA
+1695 AYNYDAILWA